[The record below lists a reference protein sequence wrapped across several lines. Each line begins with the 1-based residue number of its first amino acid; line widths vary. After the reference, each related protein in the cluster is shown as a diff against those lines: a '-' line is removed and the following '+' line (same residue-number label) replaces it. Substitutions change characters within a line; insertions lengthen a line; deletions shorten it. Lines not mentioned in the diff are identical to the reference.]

1 MVRSD
6 LFKEINHAKL
16 QGISVVLC
24 TLSMLSNFHIGKFTR
39 VIPLKT
45 LVIDE
50 ASQIEVGD
58 YVPIFS
64 AYKTTL
70 RKVCF
75 IGDDKQCKSL
85 FFIYRNYL
93 IQISF

>member
-6 LFKEINHAKL
+6 LFKEINYTKL

-39 VIPLKT
+39 IIPLKT

-85 FFIYRNYL
+85 FFIL
-93 IQISF
+93 EII